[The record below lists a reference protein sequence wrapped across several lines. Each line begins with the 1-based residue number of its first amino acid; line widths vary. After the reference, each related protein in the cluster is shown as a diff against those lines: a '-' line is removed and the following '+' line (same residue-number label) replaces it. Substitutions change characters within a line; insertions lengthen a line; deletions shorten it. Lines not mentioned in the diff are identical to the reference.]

1 MSDEQRHDETVITPI
16 PQLDKEKK
24 EKHAYVVF
32 LSGPLV
38 GKIHLL
44 EEGSIKLGRAAE
56 ASIPINDLGISRN
69 HLQID
74 VKGGKVRIKDL
85 GSTNGTFLNG
95 LKIDEAE
102 LKDGDKIQI
111 SSSTI
116 IKFAYQDKVENIF
129 HAELYRMAVVDALT
143 GAYNKR
149 YFEERLREE
158 FTYCLRNNVS
168 LSLLMLDIDHF
179 KLINDGCGHQAGDF
193 ILSHVA
199 TLSKSIIRNE
209 DILARY
215 GGEEFAVI
223 LKGADAR
230 EAMTIAERIRRII
243 DESTFEFDDKKIH
256 VTASIGIATL
266 AQKNFVDYETM
277 IKNADQ
283 FLYQSKFNGRNRVS
297 A

>member
-1 MSDEQRHDETVITPI
+1 MPEETHDETVITPV
-16 PQLDKEKK
+16 PQLDEDKK
-24 EKHAYVVF
+24 EKHAYIVF

-44 EEGSIKLGRAAE
+44 EEGAIKIGRAAD
-56 ASIPINDLGISRN
+56 ADIPINDLGISRH
-69 HLQID
+69 HLE
-74 VKGGKVRIKDL
+74 VKLHQGAVKIKDL

-95 LKIDEAE
+95 TKVQEAD

-129 HAELYRMAVVDALT
+129 HTELYRMAVVDALT
-143 GAYNKR
+143 SAYNKR

-158 FTYCLRNNVS
+158 FTYCLRNNVP
-168 LSLLMLDIDHF
+168 LSLVMMDIDYF
-179 KLINDGCGHQAGDF
+179 KGVNDTHGHQAGDF
-193 ILSHVA
+193 VLSHIA
-199 TLSKSIIRNE
+199 ALAKSIIRNE

-215 GGEEFAVI
+215 GGEEFAII
-223 LKGADAR
+223 LKATDAK

-243 DESTFEFDDKKIH
+243 DESVFEFDGKKIH
-256 VTASIGIATL
+256 ATVSLGIATL
-266 AQKNFVDYETM
+266 SGKNLEGYEAM
-277 IKNADQ
+277 VKLADQ

-297 A
+297 G